1 MKTKVVLRALK
12 RTQVML
18 DKLSLCS
25 SVLSINP
32 KLRNYLEIST
42 FHSFVFYYK
51 SLSLE
56 IKFAA
61 ENGILR

>member
-1 MKTKVVLRALK
+1 
-12 RTQVML
+12 VML